1 MNILK
6 VEPAL
11 VTGAVSAILVL
22 VTAFGLPLSEDQKA
36 AVLGSIV
43 PVLVLVQALVT
54 RGQVT
59 PNAKVAA
66 KVDAKVDALLTDAYV
81 GDHREP

>member
-22 VTAFGLPLSEDQKA
+22 VAAFGLPLSEDQKA
-36 AVLGSIV
+36 AVLGSVV

-59 PNAKVAA
+59 PNAKV
-66 KVDAKVDALLTDAYV
+66 DALLTDAYV

>member
-22 VTAFGLPLSEDQKA
+22 VAAFGLPLTEDQKA
-36 AVLGSIV
+36 AVLGAIV

-59 PNAKVAA
+59 PNAKVD
-66 KVDAKVDALLTDAYV
+66 KLLTDAYE
-81 GDHREP
+81 GEHRVEQ

>member
-36 AVLGSIV
+36 AILGSIV

-54 RGQVT
+54 RRQVT
-59 PNAKVAA
+59 PNAKV
-66 KVDAKVDALLTDAYV
+66 DALLADAYV

>member
-22 VTAFGLPLSEDQKA
+22 VAAFGLPLTEDQKA

-59 PNAKVAA
+59 PNAKV
-66 KVDAKVDALLTDAYV
+66 DALLTDAYV

>member
-11 VTGAVSAILVL
+11 VTGAVSAVLVL
-22 VTAFGLPLSEDQKA
+22 VTAFGLPLTEDQKA

-59 PNAKVAA
+59 PNV
-66 KVDAKVDALLTDAYV
+66 KVDAIVNEVYE
-81 GDHREP
+81 GIHRDEL

>member
-22 VTAFGLPLSEDQKA
+22 VTAFGLPLSEGQKA

-59 PNAKVAA
+59 PNAKV
-66 KVDAKVDALLTDAYV
+66 DALLTDAYV

>member
-11 VTGAVSAILVL
+11 VTGAVSAVLVL
-22 VTAFGLPLSEDQKA
+22 VTAFGLPLTEDQKA

-59 PNAKVAA
+59 PNAKV
-66 KVDAKVDALLTDAYV
+66 DALLTDAYV

>member
-6 VEPAL
+6 VELAL

-59 PNAKVAA
+59 PNAKVNA
-66 KVDAKVDALLTDAYV
+66 KVDAKVDARLTDAYV